1 MPLIVVRDVRQ
12 NRDRIIN
19 TDNIFHCVEAEG
31 GVRINYTEGSI
42 GRDSCIVA
50 GSLEDFA
57 KSIGAARAG

>member
-19 TDNIFHCVEAEG
+19 TENIFHCVEAEG

-57 KSIGAARAG
+57 KNVGALRVG